1 MEVFAGIV
9 RTLKELAEM
18 PEEYRLAVGKI
29 VVSHAVNEIA
39 GAEAYDEPAIRLAP
53 TPYHK
58 WLACRIAMEEYGHH
72 VHFSRLA
79 SQLGVPAE
87 ALDHRKKHLSVM
99 DLPMSTWPEFVVIKA
114 IGDLAEVVM
123 VEELEHCSFLPLRD
137 LAVKTMPEEKFHAGF
152 GRDQTGELLKTP
164 DGREAVQRAVD
175 LVYPAMLPFFG
186 SSSSRNSAL
195 FRRWGIKRRTND
207 EMRADYAERVK
218 RLVEGEFGLKLPG
231 VRMGGKTTAGPA
243 G

>member
-1 MEVFAGIV
+1 MDVFTGIV
-9 RTLKELAEM
+9 RSVEELAQM
-18 PEEYRLAVGKI
+18 PDEYTVAVTKI
-29 VVSHAVNEIA
+29 VVSHAVNETA

-79 SQLGVPAE
+79 RQLRVPEE
-87 ALDHRKKHLSVM
+87 ALDHKKKHLSVM
-99 DLPMSTWPEFVVIKA
+99 NFPMSTWVQFVVLKA

-137 LAVKTMPEEKFHAGF
+137 LAIRTMPEEKFHAGF
-152 GRDQTGELLKTP
+152 GRDQMKELVETP
-164 DGREAVQRAVD
+164 AGREGVQRAVD
-175 LVYPAMLPFFG
+175 DIFPVMPPFFG
-186 SSSSRNSAL
+186 GSNSPNNLL
-195 FRRWGIKRRTND
+195 FRGWGIKRRTND

-218 RLVEGEFGLKLPG
+218 RLVEGEFGLRIPQARG
-231 VRMGGKTTAGPA
+231 
-243 G
+243 